1 MEKNVYDQTRI
12 ELVNELLTAVGVE
25 RIDEKQ
31 YLTRNELI
39 TLLTWVRLTKEK
51 VKGLEHA
58 KH

>member
-1 MEKNVYDQTRI
+1 MENVHNQTRI
-12 ELVNELLTAVGVE
+12 ELVNELLAEVGIE

-31 YLTRNELI
+31 YLTRDELI